1 MGWNER
7 RVRMAK
13 RATEQHA
20 RRPNRAA
27 ERAAA
32 ERSAAERAWLAR
44 ERAQGRDEKA
54 AYARW
59 EERRRA
65 WLRREARK
73 AVRKRKTPRGCN
85 VLVQGAAVAE
95 ELTASAQEKT
105 VPEVQP
111 AAEAEEQQPMNTID
125 GGGSSAGELAA
136 EMPTDIIA
144 GGLVDQT
151 REEHVRSAVQSA
163 LGAEC

>member
-73 AVRKRKTPRGCN
+73 AARKRKTPRGCN
-85 VLVQGAAVAE
+85 VRVQGAAVAE
-95 ELTASAQEKT
+95 EQTASAQEKT

-125 GGGSSAGELAA
+125 GGGSSAGEI
-136 EMPTDIIA
+136 P
-144 GGLVDQT
+144 
-151 REEHVRSAVQSA
+151 
-163 LGAEC
+163 